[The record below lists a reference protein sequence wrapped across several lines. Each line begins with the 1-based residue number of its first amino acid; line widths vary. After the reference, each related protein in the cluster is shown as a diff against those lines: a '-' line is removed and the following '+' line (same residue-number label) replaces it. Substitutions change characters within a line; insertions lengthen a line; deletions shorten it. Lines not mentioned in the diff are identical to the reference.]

1 MGPRAQLLLIAGLFV
16 VPVLVAWL
24 VVFSGWRPAGSTNHG
39 QLLEPPVQT
48 ATEGWRTPA
57 GDLAGPVLMGYWT
70 LLAVAP
76 EGCGT
81 RCQELMDRLRRV
93 RLALNDDAA
102 RVQVALALDR
112 PTDLP
117 ELPGAA
123 VVQVPAP
130 QLAELAADA
139 AGESTGLLVVDF
151 RGYRMMTYPLP
162 LDGEGL
168 LDDLERLLR
177 ASSEDVENFERR
189 RAAEAGAAGRTEPK

>member
-1 MGPRAQLLLIAGLFV
+1 MRPRLALLLIAGLFV

-39 QLLEPPVQT
+39 RLLEPPVRT
-48 ATEGWRTPA
+48 ATDGWRTPA
-57 GDLAGPVLMGYWT
+57 GAPAGPILAGYWT

-81 RCQELMDRLRRV
+81 PCQELLDRLRRV

-102 RVQVALALDR
+102 RVQVALALSRRADA
-112 PTDLP
+112 P
-117 ELPGAA
+117 EIPA
-123 VVQVPAP
+123 VAVLHLPAP
-130 QLAELAADA
+130 QLAELAADS

-177 ASSEDVENFERR
+177 ASSEDVENFERS
-189 RAAEAGAAGRTEPK
+189 RAAEAGAA